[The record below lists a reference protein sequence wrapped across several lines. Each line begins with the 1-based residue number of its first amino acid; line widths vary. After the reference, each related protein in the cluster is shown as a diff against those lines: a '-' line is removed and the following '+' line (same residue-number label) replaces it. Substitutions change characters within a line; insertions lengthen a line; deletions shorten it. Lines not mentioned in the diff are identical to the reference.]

1 MSHQVN
7 IFLNSDM
14 HQIFQNDLIK
24 LRYKTLDT
32 YVKLLKVGNAPQNYN
47 TTSKIKLSVAL
58 QGLGPNFRLQITVDN
73 TGDEAITGV
82 DLILDYD
89 KTLYMFEKEFIQVKF
104 R

>member
-1 MSHQVN
+1 
-7 IFLNSDM
+7 M

-47 TTSKIKLSVAL
+47 TTSKLKLSASL

-73 TGDEAITGV
+73 TGNEAITGV
-82 DLILDYD
+82 DLILGYD
-89 KTLYMFEKEFIQVKF
+89 KLLYMFEKEFIQVD
-104 R
+104 